1 MCGIAGLSL
10 VAENKSL
17 TKRFLS
23 LKKSLIHRG
32 PDGSG
37 VYKKKKNK
45 FDSYEIIN
53 S

>member
-17 TKRFLS
+17 TKRFLN

-32 PDGSG
+32 LTA
-37 VYKKKKNK
+37 VEFIKKKK
-45 FDSYEIIN
+45 
-53 S
+53 

>member
-37 VYKKKKNK
+37 FYEKKKNK
-45 FDSYEIIN
+45 FNSYEIIN